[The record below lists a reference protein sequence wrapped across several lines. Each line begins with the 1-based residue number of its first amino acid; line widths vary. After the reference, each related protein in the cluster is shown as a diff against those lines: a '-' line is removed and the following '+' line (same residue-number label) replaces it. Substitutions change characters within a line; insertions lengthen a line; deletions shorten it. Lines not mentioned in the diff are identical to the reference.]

1 MIVDDFDI
9 RRTRGTA
16 RPFKAKPPLHVN
28 ADAELPLPVTMQC
41 LKAVARQGAQI
52 IHGQRGITGDTALRL
67 GHWFGMNAQF
77 WLNLQGAHDIRVAE
91 ERAGDEIAHLP
102 VRQGAGGAVTRPIA

>member
-52 IHGQRGITGDTALRL
+52 IQTRRG
-67 GHWFGMNAQF
+67 
-77 WLNLQGAHDIRVAE
+77 LQNFEPLIG
-91 ERAGDEIAHLP
+91 LP
-102 VRQGAGGAVTRPIA
+102 VKPLKFPDKRT